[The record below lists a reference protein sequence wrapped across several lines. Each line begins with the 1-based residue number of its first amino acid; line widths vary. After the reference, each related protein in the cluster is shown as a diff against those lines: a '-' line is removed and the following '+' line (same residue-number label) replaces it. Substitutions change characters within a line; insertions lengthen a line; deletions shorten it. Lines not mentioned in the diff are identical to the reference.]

1 MKCFSYIS
9 IFDKNKPIMD
19 IHADNITDADT
30 IYEEIKGKHPSK
42 IMSIGVI
49 IKPSKFT
56 NNYKVV
62 IKYEST

>member
-1 MKCFSYIS
+1 
-9 IFDKNKPIMD
+9 MD